1 MNAAESPRID
11 VDPRSIQPEDFLSKQ
26 EIQLLCDKFALYN
39 GANASGHKARSL
51 HADLATQLF
60 REDYPTLSHW
70 EIQDMFHTC
79 DLNFDGH
86 LSLVEYLQTR
96 AYYRLLLEASTEI
109 DVQRSFAILDT
120 DGDGVIRVTE
130 VLELVKQTKLEN
142 LTVLQRAITLAARA
156 TQLAS
161 APHSRRKGHAP
172 MALHRDGEITLPYF
186 ASTIRD
192 VNRKLEQE
200 IATKTLRVRELQRKL
215 SPSASHVAQ
224 ARDLSSKSLQME
236 VLLTEIARAKK
247 ELITGANQT
256 LARVC
261 EKLVAS
267 YANEKHVYDCL
278 HSFVYYC
285 GLHDATLFR
294 HKLERVGKRVH
305 VLDSFLMSPPEH
317 VQVRQHAHGVHSDLT
332 CLCCSTSRFL
342 S

>member
-1 MNAAESPRID
+1 MNAGESPRID
-11 VDPRSIQPEDFLSKQ
+11 VDPRSIQPEAVLSKQ
-26 EIQLLCDKFALYN
+26 EIQLLCDKFASYN
-39 GANASGHKARSL
+39 GANAAGHKARSL
-51 HADLATQLF
+51 HADLAIQLF

-70 EIQDMFHTC
+70 EIQDMFHMC

-120 DGDGVIRVTE
+120 DGDGIIRVTE
-130 VLELVKQTKLEN
+130 VLALVEQSKLEN
-142 LTVLQRAITLAARA
+142 MTVLQRAITQAAKA
-156 TQLAS
+156 TKLAS
-161 APHSRRKGHAP
+161 APQSRRRARAP
-172 MALHRDGEITLPYF
+172 VASHRDGEITLPYF

-192 VNRKLEQE
+192 VNRRLEQE
-200 IATKTLRVRELQRKL
+200 IAIKTLRVRELQQKL
-215 SPSASHVAQ
+215 SPNSPHTAPAKN
-224 ARDLSSKSLQME
+224 LSSKTLQME
-236 VLLTEIARAKK
+236 VLLTEISRAKK

-261 EKLVAS
+261 EKLVAT

-294 HKLERVGKRVH
+294 QKLETFGKQVH
-305 VLDSFLMSPPEH
+305 VLDSFLMAPPEH
-317 VQVRQHAHGVHSDLT
+317 LQVKPPTHQDTWSP
-332 CLCCSTSRFL
+332 C
-342 S
+342 